1 MKRIAELGSALSSA
15 LGVTL
20 ALALPLLACAPS
32 AGEIADGPDP
42 LAALKSPAPTARYR
56 EPFWAQQSHRGTPVW
71 KSALAFCRDE
81 GRDRARFPNCAHV
94 TVVSFWEAPPPF
106 PEPRFQFGDV
116 PAVRQWERD
125 IAAGAAGATGD
136 PAHPPLPT
144 EPRP

>member
-1 MKRIAELGSALSSA
+1 MKRTAQLGSTVVSA
-15 LGVTL
+15 LGVTV

-42 LAALKSPAPTARYR
+42 LAALKSSAPTALYR
-56 EPFWAQQSHRGTPVW
+56 EPFWAQQSHRRTPVW
-71 KSALAFCRDE
+71 KSALAFCAAE

-94 TVVSFWEAPPPF
+94 TIVSYWDAPPPL
-106 PEPRFQFGDV
+106 PAPRFQFGDV
-116 PAVRQWERD
+116 PAVQQWEREL
-125 IAAGAAGATGD
+125 AAGD